1 MRDRFYP
8 KFAKK
13 RKNLSPQT
21 DLVALIDEPHIK
33 FQKVTRMN
41 HTLEPSITD
50 TMNENKIQNSAYVGI
65 TALIGGVS
73 LGVVAII
80 AIFSPENLSVAP
92 WIVGGLSIMGIALG
106 YFSSNR
112 A

>member
-1 MRDRFYP
+1 
-8 KFAKK
+8 
-13 RKNLSPQT
+13 
-21 DLVALIDEPHIK
+21 
-33 FQKVTRMN
+33 MN

-50 TMNENKIQNSAYVGI
+50 DMNDIKIQNSTYIGI
-65 TALIGGVS
+65 TAIIGGVS
-73 LGVVAII
+73 MVSVALI

-112 A
+112 G